1 MVLAPPRPIE
11 PQINIE
17 LEDLH
22 ELAKINPLAWE
33 QLLHIADNRRN
44 AGRIAELE
52 GMGNH
57 WLHMVKDVAGLQ
69 GQVKIL
75 IGLVSGLAAF
85 VVGVWAVD
93 MLK

>member
-1 MVLAPPRPIE
+1 MVFPPPRATRPTE
-11 PQINIE
+11 PTAPQINIE

-52 GMGNH
+52 
-57 WLHMVKDVAGLQ
+57 
-69 GQVKIL
+69 
-75 IGLVSGLAAF
+75 SR
-85 VVGVWAVD
+85 VGAEP
-93 MLK
+93 K

>member
-1 MVLAPPRPIE
+1 MDMR
-11 PQINIE
+11 NRSN
-17 LEDLH
+17 LEVKFDTF
-22 ELAKINPLAWE
+22 
-33 QLLHIADNRRN
+33 
-44 AGRIAELE
+44 
-52 GMGNH
+52 MGNH